1 MINNNKG
8 FCLFHVIFIVMLVI
22 NIFIY
27 ILLHNL
33 NRNNY
38 FRDKD
43 KYYQV
48 FIYEER
54 AKRHINERFSVNQPS
69 NNETELLYFDENYIY
84 FLYKYNYD
92 EEIWC
97 INYRI
102 SYNDINQIGIIYYNC
117 ITNDISIEIQ

>member
-84 FLYKYNYD
+84 LDRKSTRLNSSHV
-92 EEIWC
+92 
-97 INYRI
+97 RI
-102 SYNDINQIGIIYYNC
+102 SYAVFCLKKKSRHDRRR
-117 ITNDISIEIQ
+117 